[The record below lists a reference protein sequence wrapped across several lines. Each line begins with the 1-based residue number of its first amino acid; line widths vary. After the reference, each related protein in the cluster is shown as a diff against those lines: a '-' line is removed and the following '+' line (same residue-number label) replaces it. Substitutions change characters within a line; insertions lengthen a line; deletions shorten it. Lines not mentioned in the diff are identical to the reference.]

1 MKELPRWVD
10 DVRYPLRH
18 PIVRVGLWVNA
29 ALVVMT
35 VVFISVWWPVV
46 REHQRLTTA
55 VDEKRRQMVNALQAG
70 DTLRVYRHAQIAVPK
85 LEEKLRTGVRQSE
98 LIDRLGQLT
107 RQHDVRV
114 LAQSFEDGK
123 IRGAYLPLQV
133 NLTLQG
139 RYSVVR
145 DFLNDLPSL
154 PVWAEIQEVHLE
166 RSRESPEMVRA
177 QLRFLTLRRTHT
189 DRGIDENNSGNDRKV
204 ETGKT

>member
-1 MKELPRWVD
+1 MKEFRRWLQNL
-10 DVRYPLRH
+10 RYPLRH
-18 PIVRVGLWVNA
+18 PIVRIGLWVNA
-29 ALVVMT
+29 ALVLMT
-35 VVFISVWWPVV
+35 VVFTSFWWPAV
-46 REHQRLTTA
+46 REHQTLTEA
-55 VDEKRRQMVNALQAG
+55 VDGKRRQMVNALQAG
-70 DTLRVYRHAQIAVPK
+70 DMLRAYRHAQIAVPK

-139 RYSVVR
+139 RYSAVR

-154 PVWAEIQEVHLE
+154 PVWAEIQEVNLE
-166 RSRESPEMVRA
+166 RSRESPEAVRA
-177 QLRFLTLRRTHT
+177 QLRLLTFRRTGS
-189 DRGIDENNSGNDRKV
+189 DRVVDENNSGSDHKV
-204 ETGKT
+204 QAGKT